1 MSQADRDAE
10 KWMAANAK
18 WQERE
23 LYKAKETGDAYYID
37 RQGYVITEESPK
49 HEAKIDELTAEDVIG
64 IVFFGFFIVGWC
76 LLCGF

>member
-10 KWMAANAK
+10 KWMAANAR

-37 RQGYVITEESPK
+37 RQGYVITQESPK
-49 HEAKIDELTAEDVIG
+49 HEAKIDGLTTGDFVCAVL
-64 IVFFGFFIVGWC
+64 FGLFIVAWC
-76 LLCGF
+76 FV